1 MRTKADAPAL
11 VRELRQAAR
20 KREALA
26 DAYARRAK
34 QYRAEA
40 AEMRTAAVQV
50 ARRLKRSEIHRFGA
64 EHPNSLT
71 RQPAAPRRQSAE

>member
-1 MRTKADAPAL
+1 MITPTDAPAL

-20 KREALA
+20 KREVLA

-34 QYRAEA
+34 HYRAEA

-50 ARRLKRSEIHRFGA
+50 TRRLKRSEGA
-64 EHPNSLT
+64 EASG
-71 RQPAAPRRQSAE
+71 PRGSRKDEHSRGG